1 MNAPLENY
9 LLILPFDKIAHF
21 RGPGQ
26 NQLSDLPLSFLLDLL
41 VNNIIPAQEGNCFKF
56 VLLKFVK
63 VPFGKPAFALTADEK
78 KKVEHARIVDLRWM
92 QVDDHVLRI
101 LIKSEKCMHACAA
114 WANVSLPPIY
124 IMMNQRHNRTSTAWR
139 MRLAR
144 AKPCSASRCGDVVA
158 DSGGRSSRGGRGGTV
173 EPVKPR

>member
-56 VLLKFVK
+56 ELLKLAK
-63 VPFGKPAFALTADEK
+63 APFGKPAFALAADEK
-78 KKVEHARIVDLRWM
+78 KEVEHARIVDLRWINYEF
-92 QVDDHVLRI
+92 L
-101 LIKSEKCMHACAA
+101 
-114 WANVSLPPIY
+114 
-124 IMMNQRHNRTSTAWR
+124 
-139 MRLAR
+139 
-144 AKPCSASRCGDVVA
+144 
-158 DSGGRSSRGGRGGTV
+158 
-173 EPVKPR
+173 